1 MKHLFENHDLDT
13 AECGQFID
21 VTDDLLD
28 MVDRS
33 GVANGMA
40 LVYSP
45 HTTCAV
51 VINERESG
59 FIDDFNEF
67 LERVAPSEGPY
78 YRHDDLSIR
87 TEGLEDDPHELPNG
101 HSHVRAAM
109 MSSTLADDPDRRRQA
124 PARPLPEGLL
134 LRARS
139 REAAEGLHAGHRRVN
154 ARRPPQRRARG
165 SHPR

>member
-1 MKHLFENHDLDT
+1 MKHLFENHDLAT
-13 AECGQFID
+13 AECGQFVD
-21 VTDDLLD
+21 MTDDLRD
-28 MVDRS
+28 MVARS

-59 FIDDFNEF
+59 FIEDFNEF
-67 LERVAPSEGPY
+67 LERTAPSEGPY

-87 TEGLEDDPHELPNG
+87 TEGLEDDPHEFPNG

-109 MSSTLADDPDRRRQA
+109 LSSSSQTIPIVGG
-124 PARPLPEGLL
+124 ELL
-134 LRARS
+134 LGRYQKVFFC
-139 REAAEGLHAGHRRVN
+139 ELD
-154 ARRPPQRRARG
+154 RG
-165 SHPR
+165 KERKVFMQVIGE